1 MAGCKLASRF
11 TTLSSSRSFVIR
23 YIKTIRVRSFSIKF
37 KIVMYMPSTNTVFPS
52 AWIKTAWL
60 KFHSTNISIR
70 VILFHNIGSNQ
81 SWKWLSN
88 LRMKYFYL
96 INHYEQ
102 NLTRYKE
109 GEWYFYKKNCLLFT
123 SFILSLSFKLVILS
137 RKALIYHC
145 SKSIDL
151 HDG

>member
-1 MAGCKLASRF
+1 MVAGCKLASRF

-37 KIVMYMPSTNTVFPS
+37 KIVMYMPSTNTVFSS

-81 SWKWLSN
+81 LVEMIVKSSYEILLSYKSLWTKFN
-88 LRMKYFYL
+88 
-96 INHYEQ
+96 
-102 NLTRYKE
+102 KE

>member
-1 MAGCKLASRF
+1 MVAGCKLASRF

-60 KFHSTNISIR
+60 KLHSTNISIR

-81 SWKWLSN
+81 LVEMIVKSSYEILLSYKSLWTKFN
-88 LRMKYFYL
+88 
-96 INHYEQ
+96 
-102 NLTRYKE
+102 KE

>member
-81 SWKWLSN
+81 LVEMIVKSSYEILLSYKSLWTKFN
-88 LRMKYFYL
+88 
-96 INHYEQ
+96 
-102 NLTRYKE
+102 KE